1 MLLRLCYVTTT
12 AAIQWI
18 PDGSR
23 VGGHFSG
30 GFEDILNPYVETL
43 SQLSS
48 NISVETALS
57 LDFADG
63 CFGR

>member
-1 MLLRLCYVTTT
+1 MSLRLCYVTSA

-30 GFEDILNPYVETL
+30 GFQDILNPYVETL
-43 SQLSS
+43 SHLGS
-48 NISVETALS
+48 NISVEEAPS